1 MSESD
6 VELAELRFLE
16 AHLQHRARICYAMV
30 AAGMVCLVAGVVMLI
45 VGLTGDQ
52 VVWVRT
58 GNLKITT
65 GGGCS
70 HHAGKRGMGVC
81 CLSISTGDRLFQSFT
96 WHDTWPARTS
106 FRDP

>member
-30 AAGMVCLVAGVVMLI
+30 AAGMVCLVAGVVMLV

-52 VVWVRT
+52 VVWVQS
-58 GNLKITT
+58 GNLKITA
-65 GGGCS
+65 GGLVQSPCWQAWHG
-70 HHAGKRGMGVC
+70 GMSPID
-81 CLSISTGDRLFQSFT
+81 LDLKSIIPVL
-96 WHDTWPARTS
+96 HVA
-106 FRDP
+106 